1 MVAIPRSRIKQFI
14 DKSLSNSSSKEK
26 GKALEDLVCYM
37 FKKIPGIE
45 ITYRNKQV
53 LFGSEEIDIAFWNNQ
68 HRKGF
73 PFLPYVILIECKN
86 WSGSVGNSEVVVFK
100 DKLVN
105 RGLTHG
111 FLIAMNGIS
120 GNSNTIT
127 MAKHTIATALGN
139 GKHIIVI
146 TKDDLVKIESTDELI
161 SLVKNK
167 LCELGVTGT
176 TSS

>member
-1 MVAIPRSRIKQFI
+1 MVTIPRSRIKQFL

-26 GKALEDLVCYM
+26 GKALEDLVCYI
-37 FKKIPGIE
+37 FEKIPGIE
-45 ITYRNKQV
+45 ITYRDKLV
-53 LFGSEEIDIAFWNNQ
+53 LFGSEEIDIAIWNNQ
-68 HRKGF
+68 HPKGF
-73 PFLPYVILIECKN
+73 PFLPYTILIECKN
-86 WSGSVGNSEVVVFK
+86 WSGSVGNSEVLVFR

-120 GNSNTIT
+120 GNSDSIT
-127 MAKHTIATALGN
+127 KAKYTIATALKD

-146 TKDDLVKIESTDELI
+146 TKDDLAGIRNTGELI
-161 SLVKNK
+161 SLIKYK
-167 LCELGVTGT
+167 LCELAVTGT

>member
-1 MVAIPRSRIKQFI
+1 MPSGIINIVR
-14 DKSLSNSSSKEK
+14 DSL
-26 GKALEDLVCYM
+26 
-37 FKKIPGIE
+37 
-45 ITYRNKQV
+45 
-53 LFGSEEIDIAFWNNQ
+53 
-68 HRKGF
+68 
-73 PFLPYVILIECKN
+73 FLPYVILIECKN